1 MLSKARE
8 DAAAFGWEAD
18 VLEALL
24 AEVRARRH
32 GHGAV
37 FWQLVLSEGT
47 RQKQACQTNVINDWG
62 TYERRAASAFTTGGF
77 QPGTGPLS
85 AVCRTV
91 SDPPP
96 LYSSVERLSHEGL
109 AGVAHLGACR
119 EK

>member
-1 MLSKARE
+1 MS
-8 DAAAFGWEAD
+8 
-18 VLEALL
+18 
-24 AEVRARRH
+24 AESAITA
-32 GHGAV
+32 G
-37 FWQLVLSEGT
+37 GT
-47 RQKQACQTNVINDWG
+47 
-62 TYERRAASAFTTGGF
+62 

-119 EK
+119 ESEWVVSKRGRDGARGPDFSWATQPSERIKVEPLVL